1 MKIKFGLLIGIA
13 VLSAVI
19 TSAVAK
25 SVTTLSGHTVTVGVL
40 SDLETSKAT
49 DATVY
54 AMRPGYQ
61 GTLVATYDFA
71 LQGGAAGAISLP
83 GATVPKGAILLENAV
98 IEVNT
103 AILPATST
111 NAIAVGGVAVLATG
125 TTLGSTGIKAAVSSP
140 VVTTSAGAVTLTIS
154 GSAATSGVFT
164 VYIPYIL
171 GTATE

>member
-1 MKIKFGLLIGIA
+1 MKNKIGLLIGIA
-13 VLSAVI
+13 VLSAAI

-25 SVTTLSGHTVTVGVL
+25 SVTTLSGHTVTVGTL
-40 SDLETSKAT
+40 SDLETTRAT
-49 DATVY
+49 DASVY
-54 AMRPGYQ
+54 ALRPGYQ

-71 LQGGAAGAISLP
+71 LQGGVVSAISLP
-83 GATVPKGAILLENAV
+83 GAAVPKGAILLENAV

-103 AILPATST
+103 AVLPATST
-111 NAIAVGGVAVLATG
+111 NAIAVGGVTVLATG
-125 TTLGSTGIKAAVSSP
+125 TTLGSTGIKAAVATQA
-140 VVTTSAGAVTLTIS
+140 VTTAAGAVILTVT